1 MTALHLHD
9 HGGDGPP
16 LLLLHGAGRS
26 SADWDAAVPHFGQG
40 HRVLA
45 VDLPGHGRSA
55 PAASW
60 DLATVCADLEDTL
73 AAEVG
78 KEAEVSLV
86 GHSLGGMVASVYAV
100 TRPGRVAAVVN
111 LDGFGWGRPD
121 QYVGVPEEEAA
132 RRLTEIGAMSRG
144 SAGARMPAGYL
155 AGQVDHSVALGI
167 PAARAETA
175 CRATVRELPGGGW
188 QLLPELPG
196 AVEMLD
202 AMDGL
207 DLFAVL
213 RRVRCPLLLVRA
225 QDPPGPVPGLEW
237 LEDMLDAYGKGL
249 ARDLA
254 ELAARQPNVTVEGVA
269 AGHAMLLQAP
279 ERVAGLVVDFIGR
292 AVVRR

>member
-26 SADWDAAVPHFGQG
+26 SADWAAVAPRLTRG

-45 VDLPGHGRSA
+45 VDLPGHGRSD

-60 DLATVCADLEDTL
+60 DLAAVCADLDDTL
-73 AAEVG
+73 GAAE
-78 KEAEVSLV
+78 EVVVV
-86 GHSLGGMVASVYAV
+86 GHSLGGMVASVYAG
-100 TRPGRVAAVVN
+100 TRPERVAAVVD

-121 QYVGVPEEEAA
+121 QYVGGP
-132 RRLTEIGAMSRG
+132 RRRPPGGWRRSGRCPG
-144 SAGARMPAGYL
+144 RRPGARMPAGYL

-167 PAARAETA
+167 PAARAEAA
-175 CRATVRELPGGGW
+175 CRASARELPDGGW

-207 DLFAVL
+207 DLFSVF

-225 QDPPGPVPGLEW
+225 QERVGPMPGLEW
-237 LEDMLDAYGKGL
+237 LEDLLDAYGKGL
-249 ARDLA
+249 ERDLA
-254 ELAARQPNVTVEGVA
+254 ELAARQPNVTVEGIA

-279 ERVAGLVVDFIGR
+279 ERVAGLVVEFIGR
-292 AVVRR
+292 VVVRR